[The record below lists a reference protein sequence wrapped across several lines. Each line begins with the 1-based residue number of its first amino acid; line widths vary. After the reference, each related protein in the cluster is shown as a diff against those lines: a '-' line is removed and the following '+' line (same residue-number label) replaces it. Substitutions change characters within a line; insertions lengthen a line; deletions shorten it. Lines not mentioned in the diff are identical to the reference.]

1 MRMKNISLKSTVLF
15 FGLRLCR
22 HLFVRLSLSLWVH
35 LFMSL
40 FIYLLFIW
48 SFVSA
53 ETKESVFKKIEKGE
67 RGMP

>member
-1 MRMKNISLKSTVLF
+1 
-15 FGLRLCR
+15 
-22 HLFVRLSLSLWVH
+22 
-35 LFMSL
+35 MSL

-48 SFVSA
+48 LFVSA